1 MVKTFLQL
9 STVPAFYLK
18 YIYIYIY
25 LILFIWLCRV
35 LVAACRIFSCGLCDL
50 LSQPGVERGPLHGEC
65 GVLATGPKGSPC
77 FRMFWS
83 KQEGNDTDRSIISH
97 KAVLLFRGGRNVT
110 ENKHKCQHQKEKK
123 NTYLE
128 VIFQMHSVF
137 WLWMSYI
144 KDFQQTSTYCLAV
157 STRKFAGSC
166 LPYKN
171 I

>member
-1 MVKTFLQL
+1 MTQIGALFHIKQYFFLGEGEVL
-9 STVPAFYLK
+9 
-18 YIYIYIY
+18 
-25 LILFIWLCRV
+25 RV
-35 LVAACRIFSCGLCDL
+35 ELTYKNRY
-50 LSQPGVERGPLHGEC
+50 
-65 GVLATGPKGSPC
+65 
-77 FRMFWS
+77 
-83 KQEGNDTDRSIISH
+83 
-97 KAVLLFRGGRNVT
+97 VT

-123 NTYLE
+123 NMYLE

-157 STRKFAGSC
+157 STRKFAGSY